1 MKGEGGTVIR
11 CQGCQDFT
19 QISKIYM
26 GHPCP
31 KLWFYLTRSPAFC
44 LHHLMLRVAWILI
57 LLGSFFTA
65 SELKSATLDGTLADS
80 QDSLSNLVLSVQA
93 VKDNPSLGPSLKKK
107 VLEQYNLVR
116 QELTWIS
123 ERETRLDVL
132 DQVLQR
138 GKVPQDLGVTESHP
152 RFSLPS
158 PEVLGSW
165 SVVRLEQELVMIQN
179 ELLNFRKDLRAL
191 ETRRRRHANRR
202 LRLPR
207 LQAETRQIISSI
219 EGEQPLAM
227 LEPESLRLA
236 SLALRNAKLRRLRL
250 ELVLYE
256 KEILGFDFQTLI
268 IDSSLDNA
276 RGQLG
281 LGEKSLETLRNVLR
295 RRREHEAE
303 QAKLRALEMQV
314 DISKSHPVIQSI
326 SHENANFTAELAE
339 SQGPWLDGII
349 EEKEKYRSMLAKVRE
364 EHRAL
369 RKRASSHAIDEVLAF
384 LFRKYQAELPAIE
397 SFQRRRA
404 QIQSSLSRS
413 QLAILGYQ
421 EVRSRQAR
429 KPSFY
434 LSHGLKI
441 GKRLTLKSLIGSASD
456 EAERLRLAQDGLLE
470 QLILGRNTLIYRLV
484 DIDTVLDELIT
495 EVEAFR
501 SYIYESIF
509 WIRSHRLWQPSYLL
523 NFDSLRAWFLSPENW
538 GASLQIGVRKIRL
551 SWLSFGFLVLALV
564 LQLVFR
570 RYGLRFMDQA
580 GQRWEK
586 DGISALYPIFQ
597 AFGWALFL
605 SLLWPTVF
613 FMGFWSIDDPSHS
626 TDFSTGLSRGLS
638 WLSAF
643 SFVFSFILL
652 VLRRP
657 ALGEHLLL
665 WKGEGSKPL
674 RRNLRVFLTF
684 AYPCILLYSMLV
696 FAPSEE
702 IRDLQRLFFCFPL
715 VLLCIFLPRSV
726 HPEGS
731 FLGPILIRKPSSL
744 LFRYRWIWYSIA
756 IILPGALSAISIAG
770 YHYAA
775 FQVLVRT
782 LQSLGCFFV
791 ILILRKLFMRFVFL
805 LRKTLLRE
813 KLREEAEPH
822 EETPASP
829 TLDSEQIQ
837 VQVQRFLQGTA
848 TVLLL
853 IGFWVI
859 WSDLLPALQ
868 ILDRVELWSVAQ
880 QVSHTVVDATGISSL
895 EIMDKPMAIT
905 LGHLIISMLIIL
917 FTFLASR
924 NIPGMLEVF
933 LLRRLNFAR
942 GHSYATVTVL
952 QYIVVI
958 MGITIACSFVGIT
971 WDRVQWLAAALTV
984 GLGFGLQEIF
994 ANFVAGIIILFE
1006 QPMRINDLVTVGE
1019 TTGKVTEIKIRATTI
1034 TDLNNRELIVPN
1046 KDFITGSL
1054 VNWSLSN
1061 PILRL
1066 DIPVGVAYKEDAR
1079 RVQDILLD
1087 VADKHRDVL
1096 EDPKPVVIFNE
1107 LGDSSLNFELRV
1119 HIKDLDNFPIVHS
1132 SVLTDVFERLR
1143 LEEIEIPFPQ
1153 RDVHIREL
1161 PDTLAAFGSRIS
1173 KSTKKCPETLR

>member
-1 MKGEGGTVIR
+1 MIPETSKFR
-11 CQGCQDFT
+11 CSVWT
-19 QISKIYM
+19 
-26 GHPCP
+26 
-31 KLWFYLTRSPAFC
+31 
-44 LHHLMLRVAWILI
+44 LI
-57 LLGSFFTA
+57 LCGFLSGGASVRAVPQNPGS
-65 SELKSATLDGTLADS
+65 LS
-80 QDSLSNLVLSVQA
+80 QDSLSDLLLSIQA
-93 VKDNPSLGPSLKKK
+93 VKDNPSLESSIKKK
-107 VLEQYNLVR
+107 VLEQYDRVR
-116 QELTWIS
+116 QELTWTT
-123 ERETRLDVL
+123 ERESRLEAL
-132 DQVLQR
+132 DQVLQL
-138 GKVPQDLGVTESHP
+138 GKLPLKVEASKSAHRVKLPFRSDLES
-152 RFSLPS
+152 
-158 PEVLGSW
+158 W
-165 SVVRLEQELVMIQN
+165 DIVRLEQELLLVQN
-179 ELLNFRKDLRAL
+179 ALVNLRKDLSVL
-191 ETRRRRHANRR
+191 ETRRRRHASRR
-202 LRLPR
+202 LLLPK
-207 LQAETRQIISSI
+207 LLAETRQKISNVQT
-219 EGEQPLAM
+219 EQPLAGT
-227 LEPESLRLA
+227 EPESLRFA
-236 SLALRNAKLRRLRL
+236 SVSLRDAKLRRMKL
-250 ELVLYE
+250 ELILYE
-256 KEILGFDFQTLI
+256 KEILGFDFQTRI
-268 IDSSLDNA
+268 FDSRLNEA
-276 RGQLG
+276 RQL
-281 LGEKSLETLRNVLR
+281 LETGEKSLETLREVLR
-295 RRREHEAE
+295 QRREKEAR
-303 QAKLRALEMQV
+303 QAKSRALKMQAQV
-314 DISKSHPVIQSI
+314 SSSHPVIRSI
-326 SHENANFTAELAE
+326 SRENAALTAELAE
-339 SQGPWLDGII
+339 TQGPWLDGII
-349 EEKEKYRSMLAKVRE
+349 EEKENFRFMLAKVRE
-364 EHRAL
+364 EHQAL

-384 LFRKYQAELPAIE
+384 LFRKYQAELPAVE

-404 QIQSSLSRS
+404 QIQSRLLES
-413 QLAILGYQ
+413 QLEILDYQ
-421 EVRSRQAR
+421 EDRSKLAR

-434 LSHGLKI
+434 LGHGLKMD
-441 GKRLTLKSLIGSASD
+441 RSSTLKSEIGAALD
-456 EAERLRLAQDGLLE
+456 EAERLRLGQDGLLE
-470 QLILGRNTLIYRLV
+470 RLIRGRNTLIHRLV
-484 DIDTVLDELIT
+484 DLDTVLDELIS
-495 EVEAFR
+495 EIEAFR

-509 WIRSHRLWQPSYLL
+509 WIRSHRLWRPSHLL
-523 NFDSLRAWFLSPENW
+523 HFEALRSWFLAPDQW
-538 GASLQIGVRKIRL
+538 GASLQIGVRKIRA
-551 SWLSFGFLVLALV
+551 SWLGFSFLVLVLV
-564 LQLVFR
+564 LQLGFR
-570 RYGLRFMDQA
+570 RYGLRFMDRA

-605 SLLWPTVF
+605 SLLWPSVF
-613 FMGFWSIDDPSHS
+613 YLCAWAVDDPSHS
-626 TDFSTGLSRGLS
+626 TDFSTGLSQGLAL
-638 WLSAF
+638 LSVF
-643 SFVFSFILL
+643 SFIFSFILL

-665 WKGEGSKPL
+665 WKGEGSKPVRATL
-674 RRNLRVFLTF
+674 RLFLSI

-702 IRDLQRLFFCFPL
+702 IRDFQRLFFCVPL
-715 VLLCIFLPRSV
+715 IVLCIFLPRSV

-731 FLGPILIRKPSSL
+731 FLGPILIRKPSGF
-744 LFRYRWIWYSIA
+744 LFRYRWVLYSMA
-756 IILPGALSAISIAG
+756 IILPGALAAISIAG

-775 FQVLVRT
+775 FQVLVKT

-822 EETPASP
+822 EETPSSP

-853 IGFWVI
+853 IGFWFI

-868 ILDRVELWSVAQ
+868 ILDRVTLWSVAQ
-880 QVSHTVVDATGISSL
+880 QVSHTVVDATGIPSL
-895 EIMDKPMAIT
+895 EIMDKSVGIT
-905 LGHLIISMLIIL
+905 LGHLIISIIIML
-917 FTFLASR
+917 FTVLASR

-958 MGITIACSFVGIT
+958 LGITIACSFLGIT

-1006 QPMRINDLVTVGE
+1006 QPMRINDLVTVGD

-1061 PILRL
+1061 PVLRL

-1087 VADKHRDVL
+1087 VADKHKDVL
-1096 EDPKPVVIFNE
+1096 DDPAPAVIFNE

-1119 HIKDLDNFPIVHS
+1119 HIKDLDHFPIVHS

-1143 LEEIEIPFPQ
+1143 LEEIEIPYPQ

-1161 PDTLAAFGSRIS
+1161 PDTLAAFGSRS
-1173 KSTKKCPETLR
+1173 PKTLGLEKS